1 MNETREVVVVG
12 AGPVGLM
19 LACELRLGGVDVL
32 VVERLAEPDRTI
44 KAGAINVPTAQ
55 AMYRRGLLP
64 ELRAEQE
71 AALARFA
78 QFRRDGG
85 MPLVADGRRP
95 AAGHFAGLMLD
106 VDAIDFD
113 DPRFAELGPAAEV
126 FLVAQQSIEAILAR
140 RAAELGVEIRR
151 GAQVVGFSD
160 DGEGVTVDCG
170 DHTVRTGWL
179 VGCDGGRSIVRKLA
193 GFEFPG
199 VGPEITGHQAI
210 VDMTGAE
217 DLRMGWNTTPSGL
230 YTYGPM
236 PGRVL
241 TVELDG
247 PPADRETPV
256 TAAELQQSIRTVSGV
271 PVVVTAVHSATRFTD
286 NTRQVPDYRKGRVLL
301 AGDAAHVHSP
311 FGGQGL
317 NLGIGDAVNLG
328 WKLSGVVRGWAP
340 EGLLDTYTAERHPI
354 GAWVLEWTRAQ
365 VALMRTDA
373 RSRALR
379 AVIAELLASRDGA
392 TGVFEKISGVQHR
405 YDLGGG
411 HPLIGAATPDIE
423 LADGTRLGAHFTG
436 AEAVL
441 LDLTD
446 SADLRSRAAG
456 WFGRVRVVTAK
467 PAQPQKL
474 SALLV
479 RPDGCVAWAADG
491 GDLDGLEE
499 SLGRWFGARSAQ

>member
-1 MNETREVVVVG
+1 MNETCEVVVVG

-19 LACELRLGGVDVL
+19 LACELGLAGVDVL
-32 VVERLAEPDRTI
+32 VVERRTDPDHTI

-55 AMYRRGLLP
+55 ALYRRGLLP
-64 ELRAEQE
+64 QLRAEQD

-78 QFRRDGG
+78 EFRRNSG
-85 MPLVADGRRP
+85 MPPIGTERRP
-95 AAGHFAGLMLD
+95 AVGHFAGIMLD
-106 VDAIDFD
+106 VDAVDFD
-113 DPRFAELGPAAEV
+113 DPDFADVGPAAEV

-140 RAAELGVEIRR
+140 RAAELGVEVRR
-151 GAQVVGFSD
+151 GTQVTGFRD
-160 DGEGVTVDCG
+160 DGAGVTVDCG
-170 DHTVRTGWL
+170 DHTVRAGWL
-179 VGCDGGRSIVRKLA
+179 VGCDGGRSGVRKIA

-199 VGPEITGHQAI
+199 LGPEITGRQAI
-210 VDMTGAE
+210 VDMIGAE
-217 DLRMGWNTTPSGL
+217 DLRMGWNTTASGL
-230 YTYGPM
+230 YAYGPM

-241 TVELDG
+241 TVEPDG

-256 TAAELQQSIRTVSGV
+256 TAAELQRSIRAVSGV

-317 NLGIGDAVNLG
+317 NLGIGDAVDLG
-328 WKLSGVVRGWAP
+328 WKLAAVVRGWAP
-340 EGLLDTYTAERHPI
+340 EGLLATYTAERHPI

-379 AVIAELLASRDGA
+379 AVTGELLASRDGA
-392 TGVFEKISGVQHR
+392 TSVFKSISGVRHR
-405 YDLGGG
+405 YHLGGG
-411 HPLIGAATPDIE
+411 HPLVGSATPDIE
-423 LADGTRLGAHFTG
+423 LADGTRLGEYFTG
-436 AEAVL
+436 PEAVL

-456 WFGRVRVVTAK
+456 WSARVRVVTAK
-467 PAQPQKL
+467 PAQPREL
-474 SALLV
+474 SALLI
-479 RPDGCVAWAADG
+479 RPDGCVAWAAEG

-499 SLGRWFGARSAQ
+499 SLARWFGARTHA